1 MPDTKGEV
9 DDLRLAAAG
18 NEQAAARLYK
28 QYSGKIFALAWN
40 MLGERGA
47 AEDVMQDVFIK
58 FWQNLDDL
66 RERDVPVTPWLL
78 RVTKNRSIDLLRR
91 KREVLSDAL
100 PEPADPASS
109 ALDTLQDRERDELVA
124 KAIAEL
130 PDRQRLAITLTTT
143 VGLSSVQAA
152 ETMEIG
158 VRALESLT
166 ARARRSLKETLKS
179 YLNDAVLDDP
189 SGVA

>member
-109 ALDTLQDRERDELVA
+109 ALDTLQDR
-124 KAIAEL
+124 
-130 PDRQRLAITLTTT
+130 
-143 VGLSSVQAA
+143 
-152 ETMEIG
+152 
-158 VRALESLT
+158 
-166 ARARRSLKETLKS
+166 ARRTCCQG
-179 YLNDAVLDDP
+179 NR
-189 SGVA
+189 